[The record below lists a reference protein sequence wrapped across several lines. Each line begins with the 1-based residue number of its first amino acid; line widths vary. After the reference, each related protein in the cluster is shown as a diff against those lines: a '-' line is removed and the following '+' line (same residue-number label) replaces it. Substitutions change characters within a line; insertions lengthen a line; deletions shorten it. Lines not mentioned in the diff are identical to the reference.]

1 MKSNFQKFNSQ
12 TSNLHTTPPNYQN
25 FQRSMTMTKPQML
38 AQKQR
43 TVDSF
48 NAGSATLGRGKLFRK
63 NSKNKDYW
71 IDPLGNDPLF
81 SGSQTFDDGLGRQN
95 GFNQNGINQNGTNQN
110 GINQNGFNQNG
121 LDLAV
126 NNANSVAGSYRAPS
140 LRNPGSLSHD
150 MDAPNFYATMTR
162 RQRHQFTGQPALGV
176 KQFTGLI
183 PPNGFNTGSMGH
195 NYSTLNKASLN
206 QVSINQANFNSNF
219 GLNNRYVAPQTP
231 HVPQAFQ
238 AQQYG
243 TLSRAQLNKLR
254 QASRPN
260 FPRTSTNQLAT
271 HAESGSVSGGQMQ
284 TAGSLRDLPPP
295 PPLPLK
301 SGMMQIQGGMQHGGA
316 QRGVMPPPPQIGGF
330 ATLQHEHR
338 HHHHHVHEHNSGKK
352 VGDLEQNNNLQSN
365 VNNFQHN
372 VTNFNFNNN
381 NNNNNA
387 DSLLDSIE
395 QDLPPELSLKI
406 SPKNVDKE

>member
-1 MKSNFQKFNSQ
+1 
-12 TSNLHTTPPNYQN
+12 
-25 FQRSMTMTKPQML
+25 
-38 AQKQR
+38 
-43 TVDSF
+43 
-48 NAGSATLGRGKLFRK
+48 
-63 NSKNKDYW
+63 
-71 IDPLGNDPLF
+71 
-81 SGSQTFDDGLGRQN
+81 
-95 GFNQNGINQNGTNQN
+95 
-110 GINQNGFNQNG
+110 
-121 LDLAV
+121 
-126 NNANSVAGSYRAPS
+126 
-140 LRNPGSLSHD
+140 
-150 MDAPNFYATMTR
+150 
-162 RQRHQFTGQPALGV
+162 
-176 KQFTGLI
+176 
-183 PPNGFNTGSMGH
+183 
-195 NYSTLNKASLN
+195 
-206 QVSINQANFNSNF
+206 
-219 GLNNRYVAPQTP
+219 
-231 HVPQAFQ
+231 
-238 AQQYG
+238 
-243 TLSRAQLNKLR
+243 
-254 QASRPN
+254 
-260 FPRTSTNQLAT
+260 
-271 HAESGSVSGGQMQ
+271 MQ

>member
-1 MKSNFQKFNSQ
+1 
-12 TSNLHTTPPNYQN
+12 
-25 FQRSMTMTKPQML
+25 
-38 AQKQR
+38 
-43 TVDSF
+43 
-48 NAGSATLGRGKLFRK
+48 
-63 NSKNKDYW
+63 
-71 IDPLGNDPLF
+71 
-81 SGSQTFDDGLGRQN
+81 
-95 GFNQNGINQNGTNQN
+95 
-110 GINQNGFNQNG
+110 
-121 LDLAV
+121 
-126 NNANSVAGSYRAPS
+126 

-183 PPNGFNTGSMGH
+183 PPNGFSAGMSH
-195 NYSTLNKASLN
+195 NYATLNKASLN
-206 QVSINQANFNSNF
+206 QASINQANFNSNF
-219 GLNNRYVAPQTP
+219 GANNRYIAPQTP

-271 HAESGSVSGGQMQ
+271 HVETGSVSGGQMQ

-295 PPLPLK
+295 PPLPMK
-301 SGMMQIQGGMQHGGA
+301 NGMMQIQTGMQHGT
-316 QRGVMPPPPQIGGF
+316 QRGSMPPPPQINGF

-338 HHHHHVHEHNSGKK
+338 HHHHHVHEHNAGKK
-352 VGDLEQNNNLQSN
+352 LGDQEQNNNLQSN
-365 VNNFQHN
+365 INNFQHN
-372 VTNFNFNNN
+372 VTNFNFN

-406 SPKNVDKE
+406 SPKTVDNE